1 MTAQTAEVPSIVISN
16 LVLLKDFL
24 PPFQIG
30 STVRLKSGSPTMTVT
45 AVQDGHVEVQWF
57 EGDIAKQKI
66 YPVGA
71 LNPVRFRKN
80 VHV

>member
-1 MTAQTAEVPSIVISN
+1 MTSSAVAEATILIPN

-30 STVRLKSGSPTMTVT
+30 ATVRLKSGSPTLTVT
-45 AVQDGHVEVQWF
+45 AIKDGFAEVQWF
-57 EGDIAKQKI
+57 EGEIGKQKI

-71 LNPVRFRKN
+71 LKAVESK
-80 VHV
+80 